1 MQDNLDR
8 PPGEAPKRKEM
19 VFFSVFGYFSGTIK
33 RKPVR
38 KLLPSCIALVL
49 LLSSCSVVKTT
60 AKAAYSV
67 GKFAVDLVTAPLTH
81 DEIESIDG
89 LSPQEAIRQ
98 GRVKN
103 APYVVYGK
111 TYVPMS
117 VEEAEDY
124 RETGIASWYGEET
137 RRKENGHITA
147 NGEAFDPDRPSAAH
161 KYLPLPVNVR
171 VTNLETRKSIVVRVN
186 DRGPFAHDR
195 VIDLSAA
202 AAKKLG
208 FYEKGTARVAIEVV
222 SLRADAGTER

>member
-1 MQDNLDR
+1 MENLISFHY
-8 PPGEAPKRKEM
+8 
-19 VFFSVFGYFSGTIK
+19 FFTMELFTVTVITRTVSHL
-33 RKPVR
+33 RH
-38 KLLPSCIALVL
+38 CIPLCLALVFL
-49 LLSSCSVVKTT
+49 LGSCSVVKTT

-67 GKFAVDLVTAPLTH
+67 GKFTVETVTSPFTH

-89 LSPQEAIRQ
+89 LSPEEAVRQ

-117 VEEAEDY
+117 VEESRNY
-124 RETGIASWYGEET
+124 RETGIASWYGDET
-137 RRKENGHITA
+137 RKKDGGHMTA
-147 NGEAFDPDRPSAAH
+147 NGEKFDPDKLSAAH
-161 KYLPLPVNVR
+161 KYLPLPIHVR

-195 VIDLSAA
+195 IIDLSAG

-208 FYEKGTARVAIEVV
+208 FYEKGTARVSIQVV
-222 SLRADAGTER
+222 SLTADADT

>member
-1 MQDNLDR
+1 M
-8 PPGEAPKRKEM
+8 
-19 VFFSVFGYFSGTIK
+19 
-33 RKPVR
+33 R

-67 GKFAVDLVTAPLTH
+67 GEFTVNLVASPFTR

-89 LSPQEAIRQ
+89 LSPREAIRQ

-103 APYVVYGK
+103 APYVVHGR

-117 VEEAEDY
+117 VEEAQNF

-137 RRKENGHITA
+137 RRKKNGHITA
-147 NGEAFDPDRPSAAH
+147 NGERFDPKKPSAAH
-161 KYLPLPVNVR
+161 KYLPLPTNVR
-171 VTNLETRKSIVVRVN
+171 VTNLETKRSIVVRVN
-186 DRGPFAHDR
+186 DRGPFAHNR

-222 SLRADAGTER
+222 SLRADAGPSR